1 MRRSLTG
8 IKDRWT
14 SAGPG
19 GSVVRHLLPAAAATL
34 FVLAFLRWQGEQLGL
49 YGTTAGLLLM
59 TAASIGIISG
69 LVLHLARSLDHASAT
84 QLEVQQRL
92 RHSSQYFEL
101 SHDMVC
107 TAGFDGVF
115 RELNHAWTEALGW
128 TETELRS
135 RPFVEFVHPDDR
147 ERTAQETA
155 CLADG
160 KTTADFYNRYAT
172 KDGQWR
178 WIEWKARAD
187 LEDGTIYAS
196 ARDVTHRKSAEAAL
210 ERGERQTRQILATAH
225 DAFVSIDG
233 EGTIIDW
240 NPQAE
245 ASFGWSREEALG
257 RELATTIIPEGNRE
271 AHTRGL
277 ARFLETGEGKV
288 VGKRLELTALNRDGY
303 EFPVELTISPL
314 MTDRG
319 YIFNA
324 FLRDISERKRATED
338 IADARDLA
346 LQASSTKS
354 MFVATASHEIR
365 TPINGV
371 IGVSEMLL
379 DTDLNDEQ
387 RGYAETIISSGE
399 ALVEIIDDLLDFS
412 KIEAGRL
419 DLDLADVDL
428 RETIAQACSMLAVQA
443 RCKGLELVVV
453 VDADVP
459 ALVRADAGRWRQ
471 VVANFVSNSI
481 KFTAEGEITVRASA
495 SRSTGSTTV
504 VRLEVTDTGIGI
516 EDTALGQL
524 FEPYSQADGSTTRL
538 FGGTGLGLAISKQ
551 LIELMGGQIGVE
563 SQIGRGSSFWFEVEV
578 EVAVIDGREEGS
590 EGVSEPVDP
599 ADCVP
604 PNGSSRCILVV
615 EDNPVNQLVTGR
627 LVEKCGF
634 EAQIAGNGRQALEAM
649 SDGRFA
655 AVLMDCQMPELDGD
669 ETTREIRRRALG
681 KWRIPIIAV
690 TANAMHGER
699 ERCIAQGADDYLTK
713 PLRHEALRGAL
724 DRWVPDSPQGL
735 LSPSGSRGPAPR
747 PV

>member
-8 IKDRWT
+8 VKDLWT

-19 GSVVRHLLPAAAATL
+19 GSVVRHLLAPAAAAL
-34 FVLAFLRWQGEQLGL
+34 LVLAYLRWQGQDVGL
-49 YGTTAGLLLM
+49 FGTTVGLLLM
-59 TAASIGIISG
+59 TTASIGVISG
-69 LVLHLARSLDHASAT
+69 LVLHLARSLDRAAAS
-84 QLEVQQRL
+84 QLEAQRRL
-92 RHSSQYFEL
+92 RHSSRYFEL

-107 TAGFDGVF
+107 TAGFDGIF
-115 RELNHAWTEALGW
+115 RELNPAWTETLGW
-128 TETELRS
+128 SETELRS

-147 ERTAQETA
+147 ERTVQETA

-160 KTTADFYNRYAT
+160 GITADFSNRYAT

-187 LEDGTIYAS
+187 LEDETIYAS
-196 ARDVTHRKSAEAAL
+196 ARDVTHRKAAEAAL
-210 ERGERQTRQILATAH
+210 EGGERQTRQILATAH
-225 DAFVSIDG
+225 DAFVSIDADG
-233 EGTIIDW
+233 VIIDW

-257 RELATTIIPEGNRE
+257 RELATTIIPEGNRD
-271 AHTRGL
+271 AHRRGL
-277 ARFLETGEGKV
+277 ARFLETGEGNAI
-288 VGKRLELTALNRDGY
+288 GKRLELSAVNRDGH
-303 EFPVELTISPL
+303 EFPIELTISPL

-338 IADARDLA
+338 IAAARDLA

-354 MFVATASHEIR
+354 MFVASASHEIR

-379 DTDLNDEQ
+379 DTDLSDEQ

-419 DLDLADVDL
+419 ELDPADVDL

-443 RCKGLELVVV
+443 RRKGLELVVG

-481 KFTAEGEITVRASA
+481 KFTAEGEITVRVSA
-495 SRSTGSTTV
+495 SQSTGSTTV

-516 EDTALGQL
+516 DDTALGRL

-538 FGGTGLGLAISKQ
+538 YGGTGLGLAISKQ
-551 LIELMGGQIGVE
+551 LIELMGGEIGVE
-563 SQIGRGSSFWFEVEV
+563 SQIGRGSSFWFEVEL
-578 EVAVIDGREEGS
+578 AVVDGREEGS
-590 EGVSEPVDP
+590 EDVSELVDLGEGIP
-599 ADCVP
+599 TD
-604 PNGSSRCILVV
+604 GSSRCILVV
-615 EDNPVNQLVTGR
+615 EDDPVNQLVAER

-634 EAQIAGNGRQALEAM
+634 EAQVAGNGRQALEAM
-649 SDGRFA
+649 SEGRFA

-699 ERCIAQGADDYLTK
+699 ERCIAHGADDYLTK

-735 LSPSGSRGPAPR
+735 LSASGSRGPARR
-747 PV
+747 PA